1 MQQLLRCMSQE
12 EIVQAGYTVAEAK
25 TSDFNTLNEMRAF
38 LVGEFSDSD
47 ALKYS

>member
-1 MQQLLRCMSQE
+1 MSQE

-38 LVGEFSDSD
+38 LVNEFSDSD